1 MPYRIFLVL
10 PLMLA
15 SAFGQTPSG
24 LVNLSDDYV
33 GVPQPRD
40 WSRLGIR
47 TWEIRNLE
55 RVHNGGGI
63 VAHTIA
69 YKSGDLSLTGY
80 MARPYVTYDDEGE
93 PEQLFPAV
101 ILNHGGRQGV
111 TKAWREIALELARRG
126 YVVAASSFRG
136 QSGAEGTSQGRFEF
150 AKGEVLDSLQ
160 LTQLVRKLD
169 YVDSL
174 RMIVIGEGHGASV
187 TAEAIG
193 RSNVFRG
200 AVVISPTLFSA
211 SADFG
216 YAGIQRLRE
225 VSADLLGG
233 SISEGT
239 LLRELKARESFANV
253 EKIGRTAV
261 LAITTGSD
269 ADLATSRRWI
279 DTLGAKGIESQYLPY
294 GSMFPGFVTAA
305 DNGLRPP
312 DWRQNRDNAWQ
323 NIMQWIE
330 HYAPVSP
337 LVD

>member
-1 MPYRIFLVL
+1 MSYRILLLL
-10 PLMLA
+10 PLLLA

-24 LVNLSDDYV
+24 LVNLTDDYV
-33 GVPQPRD
+33 GAPQPRD

-69 YKSGDLSLTGY
+69 YKSGDLSLTGF
-80 MARPYVTYDDEGE
+80 MARPYVTYNDAGD
-93 PEQLFPAV
+93 PEQLLPAV

-136 QSGAEGTSQGRFEF
+136 QSGAEGTSQGQFEF
-150 AKGEVLDSLQ
+150 AKGEVMDMLQ

-169 YVDSL
+169 YVNPL
-174 RMIVIGEGHGASV
+174 RMVVIGEGHGASV
-187 TAEAIG
+187 TAAAIG

-239 LLRELKARESFANV
+239 LLRELKAREAFANV
-253 EKIGRTAV
+253 ANMNRTAV
-261 LAITTGSD
+261 LAITTGAD
-269 ADLATSRRWI
+269 GDLATSRRWV
-279 DTLGAKGIESQYLPY
+279 DTLGAKGVESRYLPY
-294 GSMFPGFVTAA
+294 STMFPGFVTAA

-312 DWRQNRDNAWQ
+312 DWRQNRDKAWQ
-323 NIMQWIE
+323 NIMQWVE
-330 HYAPVSP
+330 HYAPSSP
-337 LVD
+337 INN